1 MTRKVVLLVVS
12 ILMTT
17 IIITMVLFQLLVYT
31 FEPMR
36 IQNNEY
42 TFYI

>member
-31 FEPMR
+31 FEPMHS
-36 IQNNEY
+36 E
-42 TFYI
+42 

>member
-17 IIITMVLFQLLVYT
+17 IIITMVLFKLLVYT
-31 FEPMR
+31 FKPMH
-36 IQNNEY
+36 QNNEY